1 MPSHESA
8 DPSPGN
14 RTLERAAAILDAVG
28 PASVTASELAR
39 RTGLSVSTTHRLAL
53 SMVEYGFLRRADS
66 GSFRLGH
73 RFVRTT
79 LESSALPVLEELRE
93 TTGETAQLWIRRG
106 NERVCV
112 LSADSRH
119 ELRATLP
126 PGSRLQLPAGSSG
139 RLLAGETDA
148 LRELETGGWVESV
161 GMRTPGLGSVSA
173 PVRTQGNIV
182 AAICLAMPL
191 ARVAHSPGADFGDA
205 VLRAAQ
211 RVGDELEGL
220 GH

>member
-1 MPSHESA
+1 MPSLESA

-53 SMVEYGFLRRADS
+53 SMVEYGFLRRTDS

-139 RLLAGETDA
+139 RLLAGEPDA